1 MPYLDHAGSTLPSK
15 TQLEELAKLQ
25 TQLILANPHSHHSTA
40 IKTQQIVS
48 SARHRILRYFNTT
61 ADDYFVVF
69 TNNTTHALKI
79 VAENF
84 NFGHRTQEGVVS
96 EISAVLKG
104 GPSNFAYFNDSH
116 HSVVGLRHVVLG
128 KVDAISCVNED
139 VVKEECIPKVENSL
153 FVFTAM
159 SNFCGKKYDLN
170 LIEKL
175 QNKGWSVCVDAA
187 ALVSGTRLDLTAHRP
202 NFVAFSFYKI
212 FGYPTGI
219 GALLVRKDSSKSIEK
234 TSFAGGTVQSVD
246 EMTMHFVIRD
256 FERAY
261 EEGTI
266 NSYGIAQLQKGFEEI
281 ERCGGMQAIRAHTYD
296 LRSKAVQILQSKTH
310 PNGKKVVE
318 IYSQP
323 HIQVSPETQGA
334 IVAFNLVRPDNG
346 YYGYTEVEKMC
357 AIFGIEL
364 RTGCFCNIGAC
375 KKYLGITS
383 EMIKENMSKGKRC
396 GDEIDLINGRPTG
409 AVRISF
415 GRMSTEQDIEVLKQM
430 IDTCFVS
437 SEKVFSPSL
446 QSLKIDSFLP
456 TVVNLFSFPIKSV
469 GSVAKSS
476 YELTPRG
483 FKHDREFLVVKD
495 DVTLNLK
502 MHPEL
507 CRLTATIVNDEELH
521 IQTFDQNDN
530 LVIPMSLSLKENDAK
545 VVCKKTIATF
555 DCGDKVGQWLENAL
569 DMTNCRLLRV
579 AGESKKNF
587 VNDSPFLLI
596 NEASVYMLARHINMD
611 VQDIL
616 TRFRSNIVVRG
627 LPPFIEDTAKRLSI
641 ENLEFEVVDKCT
653 RCEMICVDPMTGE
666 KDPSLLL
673 ALRDYRNKQKMTF
686 GIYIRQSNF
695 EPGQF
700 VEAGS
705 AVRFFTD

>member
-159 SNFCGKKYDLN
+159 SNF
-170 LIEKL
+170 LIPFQINEKL
-175 QNKGWSVCVDAA
+175 ISGWSVCVDAA

-219 GALLVRKDSSKSIEK
+219 GALLVKKDSSKSIEK

-469 GSVAKSS
+469 GSVAKSR

-596 NEASVYMLARHINMD
+596 NEASVYMLARHIDMD